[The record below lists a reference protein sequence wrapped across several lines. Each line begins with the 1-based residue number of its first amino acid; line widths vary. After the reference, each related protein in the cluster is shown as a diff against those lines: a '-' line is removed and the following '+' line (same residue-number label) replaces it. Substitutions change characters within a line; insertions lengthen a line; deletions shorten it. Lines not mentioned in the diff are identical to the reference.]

1 MLCLMPGHV
10 ECNVYCTKNKVFQVF
25 RRKQWIWSHLLKRS
39 VMENVIFCAIIPVS
53 CNLQVRL
60 RDKLHLEYMD
70 VYAQLLEKEGKKREL
85 EK

>member
-1 MLCLMPGHV
+1 MQCLLH
-10 ECNVYCTKNKVFQVF
+10 KNKVFQVF
-25 RRKQWIWSHLLKRS
+25 RRKQWIWSYLLERS
-39 VMENVIFCAIIPVS
+39 VMGNFIFCAVISVS

>member
-1 MLCLMPGHV
+1 MG
-10 ECNVYCTKNKVFQVF
+10 NF
-25 RRKQWIWSHLLKRS
+25 
-39 VMENVIFCAIIPVS
+39 IFCAVISVS

>member
-1 MLCLMPGHV
+1 
-10 ECNVYCTKNKVFQVF
+10 
-25 RRKQWIWSHLLKRS
+25 
-39 VMENVIFCAIIPVS
+39 MENVMFCTVIPVS

>member
-1 MLCLMPGHV
+1 
-10 ECNVYCTKNKVFQVF
+10 
-25 RRKQWIWSHLLKRS
+25 
-39 VMENVIFCAIIPVS
+39 MENVTFCAIIPVS